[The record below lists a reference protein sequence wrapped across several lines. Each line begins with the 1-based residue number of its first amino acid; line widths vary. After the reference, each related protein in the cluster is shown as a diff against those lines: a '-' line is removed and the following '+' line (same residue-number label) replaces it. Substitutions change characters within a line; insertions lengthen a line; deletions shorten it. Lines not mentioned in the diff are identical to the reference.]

1 MTRDDERAAQH
12 DVAEVLVRY
21 ATGVDRRDWDL
32 FRSCFTDDVHAEYEG
47 IETWESVDAIT
58 AYMETAHAEMGHTL
72 HRLSNMSITVDG
84 DTATARSYVDA
95 VLMAADNRTGLNAIG
110 YYDDELLR
118 TASGWRIAR
127 RRFTMVHFRTLGG

>member
-58 AYMETAHAEMGHTL
+58 AYMETTHAEMGHTL